1 MCVWDVPFE
10 IRHRLGLIVPDF
22 LDFFLCYTMTIVMNN
37 VVLDFCQASKSVTN
51 DSLRRNLEQDRQTI
65 FKRYQWEI
73 KNMDSQTGESLQS
86 HPCIKYA
93 HLPFEVRSRFRIT
106 HSRRSRS
113 NPGGTSEGSSTISP
127 FTETLQR
134 YDNHLA
140 EDQSQLSILQI
151 LIEDVSKGQ
160 LVVGRTEVISNALI
174 HGTGSPHVSA

>member
-51 DSLRRNLEQDRQTI
+51 DSLRRNLEQDRQTT
-65 FKRYQWEI
+65 FKRSQWEI

-93 HLPFEVRSRFRIT
+93 HLPFEVRSRFRMT

-113 NPGGTSEGSSTISP
+113 NPGGTSEGSSTMSHSP
-127 FTETLQR
+127 RLSNNPR
-134 YDNHLA
+134 YGNHLA
-140 EDQSQLSILQI
+140 GDQSQLSILQI

-160 LVVGRTEVISNALI
+160 LA
-174 HGTGSPHVSA
+174 